1 MTAPAGP
8 APGSAAEE
16 RHHAAEPPAP
26 VIELQGAAVGY
37 DGRTVLSGLDL
48 RLAERRIGVIGQ
60 NGSGKSTL
68 ARLLNGLVVPDQGR
82 VLVDGRDTRTEGR
95 KVRSEVGFVFQNPD
109 NQIVF
114 PIVAEDMAFGLKNLG
129 LPKKEIPGRVA
140 EALESFGI
148 AHLAER
154 HSHLLSGGE
163 KQLVALA
170 SVMVMRPRTVVFD
183 EPTTLLDLK
192 NRNRIREAV
201 DAMAPAAVVV
211 THDLEL
217 VSGYDR
223 VLVVHE
229 GGIAFDGAPGEA
241 VAWYREHC
249 S

>member
-1 MTAPAGP
+1 MTSATGP
-8 APGSAAEE
+8 APGPAPSAGQTGVRPE
-16 RHHAAEPPAP
+16 AP
-26 VIELQGAAVGY
+26 VIELRGVGAGY
-37 DGRTVLSGLDL
+37 DGRPVLGGLDL
-48 RLAERRIGVIGQ
+48 RLTERRIGVIGQ

-68 ARLLNGLVVPDQGR
+68 ARLLNGLVVPDEGQ
-82 VLVDGRDTRTEGR
+82 VLVDGLDTRTEGR
-95 KVRSEVGFVFQNPD
+95 RVRSRVGFVFQNPD

-114 PIVAEDMAFGLKNLG
+114 PIVSEDMAFGLKNLG
-129 LPKKEIPGRVA
+129 LPKKEIPGRIA
-140 EALESFGI
+140 RALEEFGI
-148 AHLAER
+148 SHLAER
-154 HSHLLSGGE
+154 QSHLLSGGE

-192 NRNRIREAV
+192 NRNRLRDAV
-201 DAMAPAAVVV
+201 AAMEQAAVVV

-217 VSGYDR
+217 VAGYDR

-229 GGIAFDGAPGEA
+229 GGIAFDGGPAEA

>member
-8 APGSAAEE
+8 APGAAPGERPSAAE
-16 RHHAAEPPAP
+16 APAP
-26 VIELQGAAVGY
+26 VIELHGVSVGY

-68 ARLLNGLVVPDQGR
+68 ARLLNGLVVPDEGR
-82 VLVDGRDTRTEGR
+82 VLVDGRDTRTDGR
-95 KVRSEVGFVFQNPD
+95 RVRSEVGFVFQNPD

-148 AHLAER
+148 GHLAER

-183 EPTTLLDLK
+183 EPTTLLDLR
-192 NRNRIREAV
+192 NRNRIRDAV